1 MWNRIL
7 GKNDSEKNPSK
18 PDGQRRSDTHRSTLR
33 RSDSLKSTTSSRKGT
48 RDEHRDRGFNPVS
61 TSSSSTTRNQH
72 PGAAQASVGT
82 SFDTAPN
89 DPTSDQ
95 YRPPA
100 LFRNASLA
108 NQNPTSTAGG
118 DETPAGLDSNSRL
131 KKGSEESSAMD
142 QQRSRKERRGTRDR
156 DDDRRDKKSG
166 RVSKGAKEPAV
177 IFDNTAYT
185 ERSTSGRATSV
196 SDGRRGT
203 SSFVGNSRP
212 ESMPGQ
218 QSSHVQ
224 DQFPGQFPASSAT
237 PYRPPL
243 AAREGGPGLAA
254 EYYGDAGQSV
264 AEQPGI
270 RTNSPSLIIGA
281 EPHLQPA
288 SAVAAPP
295 PEPSASG
302 GVGAAASFFDG
313 SFNADPEIEDHH
325 RPKPFS
331 TNNVSL
337 IQHTSAAPVV
347 SSYATSSAN
356 MRNQHA
362 SSAPVVPTLG
372 AAAAGAIAGYYSN
385 NHHFQPERPE
395 HTSSTA
401 SGYEQIAGNSSHQ
414 QSVSAQDQNTMYS
427 SSSRPQARPGKQ
439 PSTPSNIPLHIAGAA
454 RSPPSADHHIHHHNH
469 YAHHPNNDHSSSLHN
484 SHGQPRTGG
493 SMAQQHRHRH
503 RGPLSTLVD
512 FFKDPDGVAQFE
524 EYTEF
529 IGVCRH
535 CFAPGS
541 SPRDAPRR
549 HNYRRRR
556 SNERFGSSVRVD
568 KDSRYWSSENES
580 RRQKNKSWLGAG
592 MAGYGLAR
600 MGESLFKPDLDFD
613 DSHIVHSG
621 RVRRSHRRG
630 SSSSS
635 ERRSRTSRGVVHRS
649 SDTLSRRSR
658 SNDRVAN
665 GITSDGKLYRKDS
678 HGRVDTSA
686 VEVDTSRRRSRSRS
700 RDRTRKISEA
710 ALGGA
715 AASTVYASTS
725 HRRGS
730 SPEKMFVRSKHDDG
744 SRSELAS
751 VIRRGDSQ
759 HHDSQRRSRRSP
771 EPSHRRSRRK
781 EKKSRGFFTFSNGSS
796 SSSGSSDVAFGTGHQ
811 RKLAKETKSNKKRK
825 SPREADAALLGLGA
839 AAAALALNQNQ
850 RSRRKSELVAV
861 KASKGKGK
869 SGKNER
875 KGKSSSSSSEEDLWE
890 SASEGERSSADSE
903 LAYGASLHGRSQESL
918 SSDSSGMDKWSWR
931 WGSKK
936 QPKKR
941 TRDQRHSPGFDHSIA
956 PAASPA
962 MDLPRVPMDGNRQD
976 SRMASSSSIP
986 LQHVYPMPTSDPTQ
1000 FDASGHDAEFPS
1012 HQPYVNAR
1020 PHPVPIQHP
1029 QPVAPVSPAVYTTQ
1043 SHYAHSYSAPN
1054 GPTSLPQYPHP
1065 SMVAQESAVPVESR
1079 EQVPGAFPIG
1089 SEYFG
1094 SLMQDSPTEGK
1105 PRQRDSSPVT
1115 RTSEHTSSSSGA
1127 RRRKSLKDDSS
1138 SVRFDLTKE
1147 QEDKDRREERRRRK
1161 EDDKRRERLGRQD
1174 LEDRNPSEQDRATK
1188 RETSSKIRSE
1198 PDTKE
1203 DSATVIKDSWAAP
1216 AAAGVIA
1223 AAIGATVVA
1232 KQRESS
1238 EDERS
1243 GRHDE
1248 ARKRGEE
1255 RDIEVIVKERHAP
1268 TKSTAPEQ
1276 TEGHGHSS
1284 EKKPMSMWQAA
1295 AKIKRTSSHTDYAAY
1310 FTPSELLT
1318 KTGAV
1323 RQIVGAN
1330 ADSEV
1335 TVYQVPNVVT
1345 VEPTEF
1351 RGHSPARAYSFPIK
1365 AEDMEHRK
1373 KPLPW
1378 SVPQLNLVEATPPPS
1393 RSASVAGTR
1402 SPLSPS
1408 PLSKEIPID
1417 IPLEPLESLTDH
1429 DVTFAQPHNVEY
1441 TVIEPKDRSTPS
1453 VDSLVDET
1461 DLPEAVPGISSLRN
1475 RMKRSESP
1483 PRANYGD
1490 DLDFTATVAAG
1501 LQDTGFDSSIVTDD
1515 PSFRRRDS
1523 PPGSEADESAR
1534 SPTVVVTEIKPD
1546 VTAPRSP
1553 PHGFVEEISE
1563 RHMPGSFDDDEEP
1576 VIHSRPQ
1583 LTDGARS
1590 TEEAT
1595 GPADN
1600 VGAQPHVY
1608 SIESVPTEPGAA
1620 SNAAVDPVGNNP
1632 YQDRKVARRESVREE
1647 RTQPSDNAAIQP
1659 HIYTAEP
1666 QSFEPEE
1673 VRDLTMDPSVA
1684 DRQPTSMSV
1693 GSAQDQPLV
1702 EESAYSSPDKVDYP
1716 SDDSGPVTASAPVI
1730 SSSSQSSKSKKK
1742 SKRRS
1747 VGFDDATSIISSP
1760 ATFEDKPKESGT
1772 PEKRRKHGIFGMF
1785 GRSIESIPEPK
1796 GSQETPV
1803 QANLEDFEEPK
1814 KRGKKSKSRKA
1825 AWDEKVEAGAAEPYV
1840 PQEPEAQDDWSN
1852 SKKSKRGKEK
1862 RRSSEQDSGRI
1873 THDLPAQVIAP
1884 AFPRLDPSPSDEML
1898 TNLEDPKADRS
1909 LDSSGPGAGIAE
1921 TLERSQ
1927 SHDDP
1932 AQSFLGERPGK
1943 PPLPDL
1949 PDASE
1954 DPGGQLSLEHFTPSE
1969 GDSPPPESQ
1978 IESPAT
1984 KADKQKWRLSDN
1996 QSSPSPTAV
2005 PLRPLRFGRRPSSPS
2020 LAKSLPS
2027 TPHASAAVDQ
2037 PFTPRRRERPHS
2049 TEFKSNEFRPIWL
2062 LEKHG
2067 SRQEPAPQE
2076 TYPSLPSSH
2085 TTSRASSVHEADD
2098 PFRTEGLGLAM
2109 GEPSVREHHGLAID
2123 TSQGIFD
2130 SDLLDSQQATPTA
2143 ASFHSKLLENNVPAQ
2158 EDVDQHGW
2166 SQADATDGA
2175 AAGDVSTNPIDET
2188 TEERRSLHGLD
2199 DIITQR
2205 RSISSSQYVT
2215 DVTAQTP
2222 TQTGAEAPRLLEE
2235 QNSGDGK
2242 SASNISDA
2250 ALGAF
2255 IGGSAVALSKLTSQQ
2270 HEHPEASSNQ
2280 ADEEETPR
2288 DGEDLLHKPAD
2299 EVPGRPTVEESRL
2312 RQEQD
2317 AQDAVDSWFTPTQ
2330 PKRSQTKKDK
2340 KRMESLERTV
2350 DTTAKVPISVFEE
2363 SPFPAEPAETASVPH
2378 SDASR
2383 RKPSPTAVDPSWQ
2396 TALASR
2402 SDSKGKKKKN
2412 KEKSTDPWEDKSVV
2426 PDEPTAEPLPSI
2438 ESPPE
2443 ETMKTPEFSMADE
2456 VSVQRADAEASQEA
2470 GALPTSSKKNRK
2482 AKKKGRQL
2490 SLTGLTPDDP
2500 EEGSIA
2506 KEEGVNKQLD
2516 ATFEHPDVPTVQPI
2530 ETLPSS
2536 SMEEAVP
2543 YSFPSPKDFKI
2554 PDMHDHPSEKQSD
2567 ALVVSTEVGFGP
2579 SRSMSEDVPYAFPSP
2594 AILTSKAPTDGLLT
2608 RAEPATND
2616 AADDEGPLQDST
2628 HKHAPEENPTQQL
2641 PASAPMAEAV
2651 APHEEPL
2658 PSQESRRAASE
2669 SLLSPEN
2676 VPLPVDE
2683 DFDLAVPPDSP
2694 VILPIDSAQTPETS
2708 LNVLESKPKAPERGI
2723 EIGQDRQP
2731 STMELLSGV
2740 ALPGEPDDSP
2750 TVLTNAISELN
2761 LPEIA
2766 SLDQAAESTRGLPE
2780 EELTKSDEQLRNE
2793 WPMISTKKAKK
2804 GKKERKSELIETKKS
2819 QDDAGLQMPA
2829 AQNALTQESEDLA
2842 SYRDPADNQAVPEK
2856 YGFAPETAELEQ
2868 DRRLVEVSN
2877 FGESAGDTV
2886 TDLVGE
2892 DAEWPTVGKKKKKG
2906 KKNRRV
2912 AFDEARN
2919 IQNEELQ
2926 APSIPEHPT
2935 ATTSTAEEVRSLLHT
2950 PEPERAP
2957 EDAQPTLILQPD
2969 SNDPTE
2975 KNYVVS
2981 TDRSGSMDDQTD
2993 AEKSQTA
3000 LPESVEPL
3008 PSPRL
3013 EPCEAVA
3020 GQQAEAAQRE
3030 SSAEQEIMA
3039 GYPGLASI
3047 ETAAEVQ
3054 GMLAG
3059 QKALGSSLSLVEDT
3073 PTGFAKPVEADD
3085 LTWGPPSEKGKEIK
3099 TAGDVANAVVETL
3112 DSQQP
3117 STSLETTSPMPG
3129 QFPSSEP
3136 AEEFSTK
3143 MSKKD
3148 EKNRREGVS
3157 GAFSDFQEEESK
3169 SISTWPV
3176 EMAIADDAP
3185 SILEKTG
3192 ELPSTEIPMTPDV
3205 AHDEAPLAEPVP
3217 DVPEKVQHG
3226 SDTTFAISP
3235 RPQADVTVQDE
3246 TSDIREMEIAMGA
3259 PSISEKHDELPSI
3272 DLSMSPEP
3280 VSNDGPSVEDDPVHS
3295 WDAAEEKPMSSIQEM
3310 NDVPLDV
3317 EMGVSPKPLEEPV
3330 NRFEED
3336 LVSQSAVPVSRARD
3350 SDYLPSMITKEQ
3362 LDAAETPTRDRETSN
3377 EATIDPVAESANL
3390 AEESVLAPAIEEAST
3405 KSNKRDKKKSKKAK
3419 ALASIHET
3427 PEAPTD
3433 TVAPLDT
3440 DPPRVQATEPAV
3452 AESSAVFEE
3461 PPKSKKDKKKAK
3473 KARASAWEDDA
3484 PEASAEASEA
3494 QRAFTDITIDEPSLP
3509 IVEETPSVTEEPL
3522 ESKKGKKKTK
3532 KSKALSLEEDESTNP
3547 KDESQQPEF
3556 TSIGAKALDG
3566 RSNEVEPLPVD
3577 ESFRAPK
3584 EQSTSKKSKKKGKKA
3599 KFAGW
3604 DDEPV
3609 DDVAVAERTLDGE
3622 EVLGEENVEVPD
3634 YLASSK
3640 KSKKKS
3646 KKSKSVAWDD
3656 EPSVSLSTDETEQ
3669 GQVKDGPQEAEDDPD
3684 VQAPAD
3690 AGTLEGDEF
3699 LAPESKALSCED
3711 EQPTATSQAPDS
3723 FGTTPGLPGQF
3734 IETTEELQV
3743 DIPGTTHEAAPDL
3756 ADEVEL
3762 DVTVEETKRPS
3773 TEPMPYLPLPD
3784 QSETVGEGATIPRE
3798 DVRSEQDSTLATI
3811 SDPYVEPVAVDQQVD
3826 DVSTLQAHQGDA
3838 DASATSAG
3846 DAHKTVE
3853 EVVPCPAEETINDSS
3868 NFQAYPDDTDAK
3880 AASAPSIGDA
3890 HKTAEEV
3897 IPLPAEGTD
3906 ENADAKAASAPSA
3919 GDAHKTAEETTPLLA
3934 EETVEDADAKV
3945 ASAPPV
3951 DAHKAA
3957 EETTPLLAGGT
3968 VEDADAKVASAPPVD
3983 AHKAAEETTPLQAG
3997 GTVEDTSTL
4006 QAHPG
4011 DSDAKAASAPSARD
4025 ARKPVGKD
4033 IPFPARERVEDV
4045 SALQAHAGD
4054 ASMGDAHKP
4063 AEFTPLPAEE
4073 AVENASIPQAHP
4085 SDVGTEI
4092 TSAPSAGDAH
4102 KTEETIPF
4110 PAEEIVEDASTLQC
4124 HHPDDADAD
4133 AKVAPAPM
4141 GDAHKPTEEGIPL
4154 PAEETVDHSSMLSPG
4169 ATNDPSGPDTIRAPA
4184 DDLSHDKNQSA
4195 PSADDALKTA
4205 EEVIPLRSQGMVED
4219 SSVLSLDPL
4228 YGPVVL
4234 DPVPSPA
4241 DAVKPAENQIGSSAG
4256 DALKTAEEV
4265 IPLRSQGMVEESSL
4279 LPSDTSYEPMG
4290 VDTMASLAD
4299 ARAPVE
4305 NQVAPSTDDAHKS
4318 AEEAVPLPSEEMVE
4332 ESSLL
4337 PSDASHKPMGLDAV
4351 ASLADARAPV
4361 ENQVVPSMDDAHKS
4375 AEEAVPLP
4383 NEEPTVNQYP
4393 LPKHIEDD
4401 AVATSSAPTV
4411 ADASKSAEEQI
4422 PLPEVGDVDV
4432 AEDLPTVSK
4441 KEKKKA
4447 KKAKKA
4453 TAWDDEADSTCQA
4466 DAAADDF
4473 AAPAEPDFEREASTR
4488 ALADEPPALAEPALP
4503 ESVETFTSFGKKD
4516 KKKTKKGKKALSQ
4529 EEEEPTEVV
4538 TLPGLEAGPDFA
4550 PKEVDVPASLETA
4563 EAPREFQSISKKDKK
4578 KAKKSKKSLTF
4589 DEEEPSLV
4597 TPPADIEPAMETPVV
4612 AAEGY
4617 VPSPPIE
4624 EMTEPVDEFP
4634 SLSKKDKKKKRKKSL
4649 ALDEEPSENVT
4660 PPEPDL
4666 EGPASDTMAVEN
4678 PATLSEP
4685 LTAEAA
4691 ADTPSASNL
4700 DQQGLKKD
4708 DSLLTFDSALSESI
4722 APVEEARPV
4731 QISEDVVE
4739 ESSLPVDTSTPA
4751 DESASPGKQEKNAL
4765 AFDDEPS
4772 ETTAPAEFEP
4782 ANELIDP
4789 AVEVS
4794 SWPTEG
4800 DVGEVNDSLLLS
4812 KKEKK
4817 KAREAREAKS
4827 FVDDKSYG
4835 TILPMG
4841 LQPITEVAD
4850 EGAREADALVEP
4862 SPSFDECP
4870 SESGKEKAMSK
4881 QDKESLAF
4889 DEEPL
4894 ESAKAAA
4901 PNPAF
4906 EALGS
4911 AERSMLPA
4919 EPGTAENEEFFLMS
4933 KKDRKKAKK
4942 GKKALTFDDDEPSG
4956 TTTPATPNP
4965 EAHIVGLPEAPP
4977 LPAASATPVEEFPSV
4992 SKKGKKKGKK
5002 AKKAVG
5008 WEDEDPEPV
5017 PQVQSAEALDDQ
5029 LQAQNQVIP
5038 IVREL
5043 EHAEDVDPSA
5053 PQDILSDLAT
5063 RTEPVEKGFAGL
5075 EAVPEAEP
5083 AAPASGKKG
5092 KKDKKNARKAQAVD
5106 WDDEVAAEPTM
5117 VSAAV
5122 DPISGTQSKDGEDM
5136 EPAEETIDDA
5146 TKGVSRQADV
5156 RTLINETPAPP
5167 TVSELELAPRHE
5179 RPAAVASP
5187 AEHIQSTIPPTT
5199 DASHDGSQPFQ
5210 APATPPESDLQPQA
5224 DVDVSLPPQ
5233 EPSAPSID
5241 VIEDRQDQEEQAT
5254 SSAQEAPISR
5264 GEEDSF
5270 ITTKKSKKGKR
5281 AKKQPIIWED
5291 DTATPPVPVQEASSS
5306 REGIDAPAPAPSR
5319 PEMAAWPTEVRLNQV
5334 GAITGVQEQL
5344 GGFGDAYAVRDEP
5357 PEPPPVAD
5365 GRDDYFGS
5373 IPGYDMVHPPQTY
5386 EYEARSG
5393 KEVSPAPELPSE
5405 GIAPEREKSPNLG
5418 DASATVTTVEPDSA
5432 KEEVNQREF
5441 TNEPSRSRDVN
5452 AEPTA
5457 ELDALASKKKDKKSK
5472 RKQKKQVVDDVM
5484 WEFPSMAPPLPPV
5497 AAAPG
5502 QEQVPPAQDAAGG
5515 DPVREEE
5522 LHGRPREAPTVE
5534 PQSFVEPETI
5544 TEGDVSRDA
5553 GSAEHEEVKV
5563 TAESQATTTEDRAV
5577 VPEESHVEGTVE
5589 DEWNAVPKK
5598 GEKGTMSRENK
5609 EAELGDFL
5617 PQPTQDREEID
5628 APIPLDNMPSGGKD
5642 AGLNTSRDDLGTAEH
5657 HLSKDE
5663 TSATPLAS
5671 AGEAM
5676 ATAAAVGAGLV
5687 AAEQLG
5693 RKEAK
5698 KGKKSKKDRQA
5709 SSTWAEADKEST
5721 PMADVPAGANIQER
5735 RATPEGRRSSPIQA
5749 WHQYISPGQSPKRSE
5764 LYDVEDDRPRSA
5776 GSARRKRSYE
5786 KERSGMPTPER
5797 RSPVAAWHEYNTPGQ
5812 SPQQS
5817 GISEYGT
5824 QQATARGDG
5833 ASSKQFNRD
5842 SAVHVMDSPIVPDRS
5857 PVRRAMRDSG
5867 YPDTEASPIV
5877 GVGDGY
5883 QEAVGAASGE
5893 DHSYEKAD
5901 LPGNTIPSST
5911 SLEDPRDP
5919 SPVSSTSKERSSL
5932 LFHSSP
5938 STREEHVQQQQQQ
5951 RERVSGHDEAS
5962 GVSRQDGRKQA
5973 PPPMDTPSEDYS
5985 ATVKAR
5991 AESLAALSGLSG
6003 AGQDAARPSLFGG
6016 PVGISSDGETA
6027 LDAKRQRLKTINEYN
6042 PEESPVHNR
6051 NRELSDVGAPDHGV
6065 KTARRSGT
6073 PQAISQRRAGS
6084 PSLEQGKGMFSMDD
6098 PISHLSWSAGDGE
6111 KQHGDMERSQSRGTE
6126 QRSNMS
6132 SLVSSLPKQREY
6144 ERRSL
6149 SGASNHSVESI
6160 NAIIRTPP
6168 DQMRSA
6174 SGMSNRSSGTPPL
6187 RRSDRSV
6194 SGDLRGATNNAKKNR
6209 KVDAKE
6215 GAKRSKAEAEIIT
6228 PEPLHDPNT
6237 QRRTSRVRD
6246 MANVFEGYGDFR
6258 ASPVSPSRPPSMRRR
6273 QSMQV
6278 MELESK
6284 LDQLVQENRSLQD
6297 ARQRAEQGLE
6307 EAAHDRGQ
6315 EMESYRDA
6323 IETRNAW
6330 IQEKDTEIV
6339 DLKNTLESLQ
6349 SQVQH
6354 LTDVNQGLHAA
6365 SRELDDHQERY
6376 GQLEEE
6382 HADTYQQWQQSTREL
6397 ESLKDQ
6403 HAQLS
6408 AGMENI
6414 VRHEV
6419 SIAVEGKTAELHR
6432 LQSELDTAQAQ
6443 IRTLQAQILAAKNNP
6458 STDDIIPDRD
6468 EDYFDAQCQ
6477 SLCTAVQQWVLRFSK
6492 FSDHRA
6498 CYLSSELRDE
6508 KMVDRIDNA
6517 MLDGSDPD
6525 TYLGDR
6531 VRRRDVFASVFMTM
6545 AWEYIFTRYLFGADR
6560 EQRQKLKSLEKQ
6572 LADSR
6577 STPMAAVHRWRAT
6590 TLALLSRRDAFVRQ
6604 RAQDTEAV
6612 MHTVYD
6618 TLAAILPPPA
6628 HLVAQ
6633 IQQSLRKVLD
6643 KAVDLAVEMRTQ
6655 RAEYVMLPPLQPEY
6669 DTHGDLARLVY
6680 FNAALM
6686 HERGGGGGGGGA
6698 ESNEELERR
6707 RAVVRMVLFPLVVK
6721 KGDDGG
6727 GGEEIVVCP
6736 AQVLVAREEKEGEGK
6751 GKGKSVRVVSAQ
6763 ASDVNMG
6770 NMF

>member
-7 GKNDSEKNPSK
+7 GKNDSEKSPSK

-48 RDEHRDRGFNPVS
+48 RDDPRDRGFNPVS
-61 TSSSSTTRNQH
+61 TSYSSTTRNQH
-72 PGAAQASVGT
+72 PGTAQASVGT
-82 SFDTAPN
+82 SFDAALN

-108 NQNPTSTAGG
+108 NQKPTSTAGG
-118 DETPAGLDSNSRL
+118 DEPPAGLDSNNRS

-142 QQRSRKERRGTRDR
+142 RKRSRKERRGTRDR

-166 RVSKGAKEPAV
+166 RDSKGGKEPAV
-177 IFDNTAYT
+177 SIDDTAYT

-196 SDGRRGT
+196 SDGRHGT
-203 SSFVGNSRP
+203 SSFVSNSRP
-212 ESMPGQ
+212 ESLPGQ

-224 DQFPGQFPASSAT
+224 DQFPGQFSASSAT

-270 RTNSPSLIIGA
+270 RPNSPSLIIGA

-313 SFNADPEIEDHH
+313 SFNAGSDIEDHH
-325 RPKPFS
+325 GPNPFS
-331 TNNVSL
+331 RNEVSL
-337 IQHTSAAPVV
+337 IQHTSAAPAV

-356 MRNQHA
+356 MTNQHS

-401 SGYEQIAGNSSHQ
+401 SGYGQIAGNSSHQ
-414 QSVSAQDQNTMYS
+414 QSVSARDQNTIYS
-427 SSSRPQARPGKQ
+427 SSSRPQAQ
-439 PSTPSNIPLHIAGAA
+439 PDRILLPITMFITIIIMRIIRTTITVLHYTTRMANVALELLWPSSIAIA
-454 RSPPSADHHIHHHNH
+454 
-469 YAHHPNNDHSSSLHN
+469 
-484 SHGQPRTGG
+484 T
-493 SMAQQHRHRH
+493 
-503 RGPLSTLVD
+503 T
-512 FFKDPDGVAQFE
+512 DPDGVAQFE

-556 SNERFGSSVRVD
+556 SSERFGSSVRVD
-568 KDSRYWSSENES
+568 KDSRYWSSENEG

-592 MAGYGLAR
+592 MAGYGLAK
-600 MGESLFKPDLDFD
+600 MGESLFKPDLDSD
-613 DSHIVHSG
+613 DSHSVHSG

-658 SNDRVAN
+658 SNDQVAN
-665 GITSDGKLYRKDS
+665 GVTSDGKLYRKDS
-678 HGRVDTSA
+678 HGRVHTSA
-686 VEVDTSRRRSRSRS
+686 VEVDMSRRRSRSRS
-700 RDRTRKISEA
+700 RDQTRKISEA

-715 AASTVYASTS
+715 AASALYASTP

-730 SPEKMFVRSKHDDG
+730 SPEKIFVRSKHDDG
-744 SRSELAS
+744 SRSELGS
-751 VIRRGDSQ
+751 VARRGDSQ

-771 EPSHRRSRRK
+771 EPPHRKSRRK
-781 EKKSRGFFTFSNGSS
+781 EKTSRGFFTFSNGSS
-796 SSSGSSDVAFGTGHQ
+796 SSSGSSDVALGTSHQ

-825 SPREADAALLGLGA
+825 SSREADAALLGLGA

-850 RSRRKSELVAV
+850 RSRRKGELVAV
-861 KASKGKGK
+861 KASKRKGK

-875 KGKSSSSSSEEDLWE
+875 KGKSSPPSSEEDLWE

-918 SSDSSGMDKWSWR
+918 SSDSAGMDKWSWR

-936 QPKKR
+936 QAKKR
-941 TRDQRHSPGFDHSIA
+941 TRDQRHSPGFDHSIP
-956 PAASPA
+956 PAAALA
-962 MDLPRVPMDGNRQD
+962 MDVPQDGNRQD
-976 SRMASSSSIP
+976 SRTASSSRIP

-1000 FDASGHDAEFPS
+1000 FDASGYDAEFPP

-1020 PHPVPIQHP
+1020 PHPVPMQHP

-1054 GPTSLPQYPHP
+1054 GPISLPQYPHP
-1065 SMVAQESAVPVESR
+1065 SMVAQESAVPVDSR
-1079 EQVPGAFPIG
+1079 EQVPGAFPTG
-1089 SEYFG
+1089 SEYFA

-1105 PRQRDSSPVT
+1105 PRQRDSSPVM
-1115 RTSEHTSSSSGA
+1115 RTSEHTSSSSGP

-1161 EDDKRRERLGRQD
+1161 EDDKRRERLERQD
-1174 LEDRNPSEQDRATK
+1174 LEDRRLSEQDRATK

-1198 PDTKE
+1198 RDTKE

-1248 ARKRGEE
+1248 ARKHGEE

-1268 TKSTAPEQ
+1268 TESTDPEE
-1276 TEGHGHSS
+1276 TEGHGRSS
-1284 EKKPMSMWQAA
+1284 EKKPMSVWQAA

-1318 KTGAV
+1318 KTGDV

-1330 ADSEV
+1330 ADNEV
-1335 TVYQVPNVVT
+1335 TVYQVPDVVT
-1345 VEPTEF
+1345 VEPLEF
-1351 RGHSPARAYSFPIK
+1351 RGYSPARAYSFPIK
-1365 AEDMEHRK
+1365 AEDMEPRK
-1373 KPLPW
+1373 KALPW

-1393 RSASVAGTR
+1393 RSASVSGSR

-1417 IPLEPLESLTDH
+1417 IPLEPLESLTDN
-1429 DVTFAQPHNVEY
+1429 DVTFAHPHNVEY

-1453 VDSLVDET
+1453 VDSPVDET
-1461 DLPEAVPGISSLRN
+1461 ELPEAVPGISSLRN
-1475 RMKRSESP
+1475 RMKPRESP
-1483 PRANYGD
+1483 PRADYGD

-1501 LQDTGFDSSIVTDD
+1501 LQDTGFDPSIVTDD

-1523 PPGSEADESAR
+1523 PPGSEGDEPAR
-1534 SPTVVVTEIKPD
+1534 SPTVVVTEIKSD
-1546 VTAPRSP
+1546 VLAPRSP

-1576 VIHSRPQ
+1576 VFHSRPK

-1608 SIESVPTEPGAA
+1608 SIEPVPTETGAA
-1620 SNAAVDPVGNNP
+1620 TNAAIDPVGIDP
-1632 YQDRKVARRESVREE
+1632 YKDRKVARRENVREE
-1647 RTQPSDNAAIQP
+1647 PTQPSDNAAIEP
-1659 HIYTAEP
+1659 HQYTAEP
-1666 QSFEPEE
+1666 QSFEPEK
-1673 VRDLTMDPSVA
+1673 VRDLTMDPAVA
-1684 DRQPTSMSV
+1684 DRQPTSMSG
-1693 GSAQDQPLV
+1693 GSAQGQPLV
-1702 EESAYSSPDKVDYP
+1702 EESAYSSPDKLDYP

-1730 SSSSQSSKSKKK
+1730 SSSSQSSKSKKI

-1747 VGFDDATSIISSP
+1747 VGFDDATSIVSPP

-1772 PEKRRKHGIFGMF
+1772 PEKRRKNGIFGMF
-1785 GRSIESIPEPK
+1785 SRSIESLPESK
-1796 GSQETPV
+1796 GSRGTPV

-1825 AWDEKVEAGAAEPYV
+1825 TWDEKVEAGAAEPYV
-1840 PQEPEAQDDWSN
+1840 PQEPEAQDDWST

-1873 THDLPAQVIAP
+1873 THDLPAQVITP
-1884 AFPRLDPSPSDEML
+1884 ALPRLDPSPSDEML

-1909 LDSSGPGAGIAE
+1909 HDSSGPGAGIAE
-1921 TLERSQ
+1921 TLERFPTN
-1927 SHDDP
+1927 DDP
-1932 AQSFLGERPGK
+1932 EQSFLGERPEK

-1954 DPGGQLSLEHFTPSE
+1954 DPGGQLSLDHFTPAE
-1969 GDSPPPESQ
+1969 GDSPSPESQ

-1984 KADKQKWRLSDN
+1984 KADKQKWRLSDI

-2027 TPHASAAVDQ
+2027 TPHASATVDQ

-2085 TTSRASSVHEADD
+2085 TTSRASSVHESDD
-2098 PFRTEGLGLAM
+2098 PFQTEALGLAM

-2123 TSQGIFD
+2123 TSRGMFD
-2130 SDLLDSQQATPTA
+2130 SDFLDSQQATPTA
-2143 ASFHSKLLENNVPAQ
+2143 ASFHSRLQENNAPAQ
-2158 EDVDQHGW
+2158 EDVDKHGW
-2166 SQADATDGA
+2166 SQSDATDGA
-2175 AAGDVSTNPIDET
+2175 AVVDVSADPVDET
-2188 TEERRSLHGLD
+2188 TEETRSLHGLD
-2199 DIITQR
+2199 DTIMQR

-2235 QNSGDGK
+2235 KNSGDDE
-2242 SASNISDA
+2242 SASSITDA

-2255 IGGSAVALSKLTSQQ
+2255 IGGSAVALSKSTGQQ
-2270 HEHPEASSNQ
+2270 DGHPEASRNQ
-2280 ADEEETPR
+2280 ADKEETPK
-2288 DGEDLLHKPAD
+2288 DGEDLVQKPAD
-2299 EVPGRPTVEESRL
+2299 EVPGRSTVEESRL

-2330 PKRSQTKKDK
+2330 PKRSQTRKGK
-2340 KRMESLERTV
+2340 KRRQSLEAVGPTRTV
-2350 DTTAKVPISVFEE
+2350 DTTAKVPSSVFEE
-2363 SPFPAEPAETASVPH
+2363 AHFTAEPAETASVPH
-2378 SDASR
+2378 TDASR
-2383 RKPSPTAVDPSWQ
+2383 REPSPTAVNPSWQ
-2396 TALASR
+2396 TALTTR
-2402 SDSKGKKKKN
+2402 KDLKGKKKKN
-2412 KEKSTDPWEDKSVV
+2412 KKSTDPWEDKSVV
-2426 PDEPTAEPLPSI
+2426 QDEPTAEPFPSI
-2438 ESPPE
+2438 ESPSE
-2443 ETMKTPEFSMADE
+2443 EIVKPPGISMADE

-2470 GALPTSSKKNRK
+2470 AAVPTSSKKNRK

-2490 SLTGLTPDDP
+2490 LLTGLTPDDP
-2500 EEGSIA
+2500 EEGPVA
-2506 KEEGVNKQLD
+2506 NEEGVNKQFNV
-2516 ATFEHPDVPTVQPI
+2516 TFEHPDVPTVQPT

-2536 SMEEAVP
+2536 SIEEAVP
-2543 YSFPSPKDFKI
+2543 YNFSSPKEVKT
-2554 PDMHDHPSEKQSD
+2554 PGVHDLPSVKQSD
-2567 ALVVSTEVGFGP
+2567 VPVVSTEVGFGP
-2579 SRSMSEDVPYAFPSP
+2579 SRSMSEDVPYESPSP
-2594 AILTSKAPTDGLLT
+2594 ATLASKAPTEGFLS
-2608 RAEPATND
+2608 RVEPATND
-2616 AADDEGPLQDST
+2616 AAYDEGPLQDSS
-2628 HKHAPEENPTQQL
+2628 HKDAPEENPTQQL
-2641 PASAPMAEAV
+2641 PASAP
-2651 APHEEPL
+2651 HEDIGREPL
-2658 PSQESRRAASE
+2658 PGQKSERAASE
-2669 SLLSPEN
+2669 SILSPEN

-2694 VILPIDSAQTPETS
+2694 VILPVDSAQTPETS
-2708 LNVLESKPKAPERGI
+2708 LNVLESQPKAPGRRI
-2723 EIGQDRQP
+2723 ELEQDRRP
-2731 STMELLSGV
+2731 SSLELLSGV

-2766 SLDQAAESTRGLPE
+2766 SLDQPAESTRGLPE
-2780 EELTKSDEQLRNE
+2780 EESTKSDEQFRDE
-2793 WPMISTKKAKK
+2793 WPTFSTKKAKK
-2804 GKKERKSELIETKKS
+2804 GKKERKSELIETEKA
-2819 QDDAGLQMPA
+2819 QDNAGRQTPA

-2842 SYRDPADNQAVPEK
+2842 SNRDPADNQAMPEK
-2856 YGFAPETAELEQ
+2856 DSFGLKTAELEQ
-2868 DRRLVEVSN
+2868 DRRLVEASK

-2886 TDLVGE
+2886 TELVGE
-2892 DAEWPTVGKKKKKG
+2892 DAEWPTVANKKKKG

-2912 AFDEARN
+2912 AFDEAQD

-2926 APSIPEHPT
+2926 APSVPEHPT

-2950 PEPERAP
+2950 PEPERGP
-2957 EDAQPTLILQPD
+2957 EDAQPTWILQPD
-2969 SNDPTE
+2969 SNDPIEE
-2975 KNYVVS
+2975 KFVAS
-2981 TDRSGSMDDQTD
+2981 SDRSGTMDGQMD
-2993 AEKSQTA
+2993 AEKGQTP
-3000 LPESVEPL
+3000 LPESLESL
-3008 PSPRL
+3008 PTPRL
-3013 EPCEAVA
+3013 EQSEAVA
-3020 GQQAEAAQRE
+3020 GQRIGAAQQE
-3030 SSAEQEIMA
+3030 STAAQEPMA

-3059 QKALGSSLSLVEDT
+3059 QKALDSSLSLVEDT
-3073 PTGFAKPVEADD
+3073 PPDFVKPAEADD
-3085 LTWGPPSEKGKEIK
+3085 FAWGFPNEKGKEIK
-3099 TAGDVANAVVETL
+3099 TAGDVADAVVETL
-3112 DSQQP
+3112 ENQQP
-3117 STSLETTSPMPG
+3117 STSWETTSPTPE
-3129 QFPSSEP
+3129 QFLSSEP

-3148 EKNRREGVS
+3148 EKNSRKGVS
-3157 GAFSDFQEEESK
+3157 RTFSEVQEEESR
-3169 SISTWPV
+3169 SISTRSH
-3176 EMAIADDAP
+3176 EMAIAADAP
-3185 SILEKTG
+3185 SISEKTDK
-3192 ELPSTEIPMTPDV
+3192 LPSTEMPMTPDV
-3205 AHDEAPLAEPVP
+3205 AHDEAPLSPLAEPVP
-3217 DVPEKVQHG
+3217 DVAEKVQQG

-3246 TSDIREMEIAMGA
+3246 TSGIPEMEIAMGA
-3259 PSISEKHDELPSI
+3259 PSISEKHDDLPSMELP
-3272 DLSMSPEP
+3272 MSPEA
-3280 VSNDGPSVEDDPVHS
+3280 VSNDGPSLEVDPVHS
-3295 WDAAEEKPMSSIQEM
+3295 GIAAEEKPMSSIQEM

-3317 EMGVSPKPLEEPV
+3317 ELPPSPKPVEEPLSW
-3330 NRFEED
+3330 FEED
-3336 LVSQSAVPVSRARD
+3336 FSSQSAVPVSRAKD
-3350 SDYLPSMITKEQ
+3350 SDYLPSMSTKEQ
-3362 LDAAETPTRDRETSN
+3362 LDAAETPTRDQETSN

-3390 AEESVLAPAIEEAST
+3390 AEESVLAPVIEEAST
-3405 KSNKRDKKKSKKAK
+3405 KSKRDKKKSKKAK
-3419 ALASIHET
+3419 ALAWVDET
-3427 PEAPTD
+3427 PEAPTE

-3440 DPPRVQATEPAV
+3440 DPPSVQATEPAV

-3461 PPKSKKDKKKAK
+3461 PPKSKKDKKIAK
-3473 KARASAWEDDA
+3473 KARASAWEDDV

-3494 QRAFTDITIDEPSLP
+3494 QRDVTDITIDEPSLP
-3509 IVEETPSVTEEPL
+3509 VVEESPLIMEEPL

-3547 KDESQQPEF
+3547 PRDELQQQEF
-3556 TSIGAKALDG
+3556 TSIGAEALDG

-3577 ESFRAPK
+3577 ESFRAPE
-3584 EQSTSKKSKKKGKKA
+3584 EQSKSKKSKKKGKKA
-3599 KFAGW
+3599 KFVGW
-3604 DDEPV
+3604 DDEPSGPSAPADDDEPV
-3609 DDVAVAERTLDGE
+3609 EDVAVAERTLVGE

-3634 YLASSK
+3634 NLASSK
-3640 KSKKKS
+3640 KSKKKG

-3656 EPSVSLSTDETEQ
+3656 KPLVLLSTDEIEQ
-3669 GQVKDGPQEAEDDPD
+3669 GQVTDGPQEAEDNPD

-3690 AGTLEGDEF
+3690 AGALEGDEF
-3699 LAPESKALSCED
+3699 LAPQSKALPCED
-3711 EQPTATSQAPDS
+3711 EQPTSTSQAPDS

-3734 IETTEELQV
+3734 IETIEEPQV
-3743 DIPGTTHEAAPDL
+3743 DIPKTTDEAAPDL
-3756 ADEVEL
+3756 AVEVGL
-3762 DVTVEETKRPS
+3762 DLTVVETERSS
-3773 TEPMPYLPLPD
+3773 TEPMPYFPLSD
-3784 QSETVGEGATIPRE
+3784 QSETVREDAKIPRE
-3798 DVRSEQDSTLATI
+3798 DVQSEKDNTLATI
-3811 SDPYVEPVAVDQQVD
+3811 SDPFIEPVAVDQQVED
-3826 DVSTLQAHQGDA
+3826 ASTLQAHPGDA
-3838 DASATSAG
+3838 DASAPFTG

-3853 EVVPCPAEETINDSS
+3853 EVVPFPAEETINYSS
-3868 NFQAYPDDTDAK
+3868 TFQAYPGDTDAK

-3890 HKTAEEV
+3890 HTTAEEV
-3897 IPLPAEGTD
+3897 IPLPAEETA
-3906 ENADAKAASAPSA
+3906 ENADAKAASAPSTGDAHKTAEEMIPLPVGETVEDADAKFAFAPSA
-3919 GDAHKTAEETTPLLA
+3919 GDAHKTAEEMILLPVG
-3934 EETVEDADAKV
+3934 ETVEDADAKV
-3945 ASAPPV
+3945 ASAP
-3951 DAHKAA
+3951 
-3957 EETTPLLAGGT
+3957 
-3968 VEDADAKVASAPPVD
+3968 
-3983 AHKAAEETTPLQAG
+3983 
-3997 GTVEDTSTL
+3997 
-4006 QAHPG
+4006 
-4011 DSDAKAASAPSARD
+4011 
-4025 ARKPVGKD
+4025 
-4033 IPFPARERVEDV
+4033 
-4045 SALQAHAGD
+4045 
-4054 ASMGDAHKP
+4054 
-4063 AEFTPLPAEE
+4063 
-4073 AVENASIPQAHP
+4073 
-4085 SDVGTEI
+4085 
-4092 TSAPSAGDAH
+4092 SAGDVH
-4102 KTEETIPF
+4102 KTEEIIPL
-4110 PAEEIVEDASTLQC
+4110 PAEEIVEDASTLQS
-4124 HHPDDADAD
+4124 HPGDADAD
-4133 AKVAPAPM
+4133 AKVSPAPT
-4141 GDAHKPTEEGIPL
+4141 GGVHKSAEERIPL
-4154 PAEETVDHSSMLSPG
+4154 SAEETVDDSSMLFPG
-4169 ATNDPSGPDTIRAPA
+4169 ATHDPSEHDAIRAPA
-4184 DDLSHDKNQSA
+4184 DDLTPAKSQSA
-4195 PSADDALKTA
+4195 PCADDTVTTA
-4205 EEVIPLRSQGMVED
+4205 EEVIPLRSQGMVE
-4219 SSVLSLDPL
+4219 
-4228 YGPVVL
+4228 
-4234 DPVPSPA
+4234 A
-4241 DAVKPAENQIGSSAG
+4241 
-4256 DALKTAEEV
+4256 
-4265 IPLRSQGMVEESSL
+4265 SSL
-4279 LPSDTSYEPMG
+4279 LPSDASYEPMG
-4290 VDTMASLAD
+4290 IDTMPTLAD
-4299 ARAPVE
+4299 ASAPVE
-4305 NQVAPSTDDAHKS
+4305 NQVAPSTDDANKS
-4318 AEEAVPLPSEEMVE
+4318 AE
-4332 ESSLL
+4332 
-4337 PSDASHKPMGLDAV
+4337 G
-4351 ASLADARAPV
+4351 
-4361 ENQVVPSMDDAHKS
+4361 
-4375 AEEAVPLP
+4375 AVPLP
-4383 NEEPTVNQYP
+4383 NEEPTVDQYP
-4393 LPKHIEDD
+4393 LSKHIEDD
-4401 AVATSSAPTV
+4401 AVATISAPTV
-4411 ADASKSAEEQI
+4411 ADASKSAKEQLPSPLEEMTNSWPDAARDVPREVADLA
-4422 PLPEVGDVDV
+4422 PLPGIGDVDV

-4447 KKAKKA
+4447 KKARKA
-4453 TAWDDEADSTCQA
+4453 MAWDDEAGSTRQA
-4466 DAAADDF
+4466 DPAADDF
-4473 AAPAEPDFEREASTR
+4473 AAPAEPELESEASTR
-4488 ALADEPPALAEPALP
+4488 ALAEEPPALAEPGLP
-4503 ESVETFTSFGKKD
+4503 ESVETFPSFSKKD
-4516 KKKTKKGKKALSQ
+4516 KKKTKEGKKALSW

-4538 TLPGLEAGPDFA
+4538 TLPGPEAGPEVA
-4550 PKEVDVPASLETA
+4550 PVKVDAPASLETA
-4563 EAPREFQSISKKDKK
+4563 EAPREFPSISKKEKK
-4578 KAKKSKKSLTF
+4578 KAKKSKKSLAF
-4589 DEEEPSLV
+4589 DEDEPSLA
-4597 TPPADIEPAMETPVV
+4597 TPPAMEAPVV
-4612 AAEGY
+4612 AAQGGH

-4624 EMTEPVDEFP
+4624 EMAEPVEEFP
-4634 SLSKKDKKKKRKKSL
+4634 SLSKKVKKKKKKSP

-4666 EGPASDTMAVEN
+4666 EGPTSDTMAVEN
-4678 PATLSEP
+4678 PATFSEP

-4731 QISEDVVE
+4731 QMSEDVVE
-4739 ESSLPVDTSTPA
+4739 ETFLPVDTSTPA

-4765 AFDDEPS
+4765 AFDDELS

-4782 ANELIDP
+4782 ANELVDP
-4789 AVEVS
+4789 AVEAS
-4794 SWPTEG
+4794 SLPTEG
-4800 DVGEVNDSLLLS
+4800 DIGEDNDSLLLS

-4817 KAREAREAKS
+4817 KPMKAREAKS
-4827 FVDDKSYG
+4827 FVDDESYG
-4835 TILPMG
+4835 TILPTA
-4841 LQPITEVAD
+4841 LQPIMEVAD
-4850 EGAREADALVEP
+4850 EGAREADALAEP
-4862 SPSFDECP
+4862 SPSFDEFP
-4870 SESGKEKAMSK
+4870 SEGRKEKAMSK
-4881 QDKESLAF
+4881 QDEKSLAF

-4894 ESAKAAA
+4894 EDAKRAA
-4901 PNPAF
+4901 PVLAVEP
-4906 EALGS
+4906 LGS
-4911 AERSMLPA
+4911 AKRSMLPA
-4919 EPGTAENEEFFLMS
+4919 EPGTAENEEFFSMS

-4942 GKKALTFDDDEPSG
+4942 GKKALAFDDDEPSG
-4956 TTTPATPNP
+4956 TTTPTIPNP
-4965 EAHIVGLPEAPP
+4965 EADIVGLPEAPP
-4977 LPAASATPVEEFPSV
+4977 LPAASATPEEEFLSV
-4992 SKKGKKKGKK
+4992 SKKGKRKGKK

-5008 WEDEDPEPV
+5008 WEDEVPGTV
-5017 PQVQSAEALDDQ
+5017 PQVQSAEAFDQ
-5029 LQAQNQVIP
+5029 LQAQNQVLP
-5038 IVREL
+5038 AAREL
-5043 EHAEDVDPSA
+5043 EHAEDVNASA

-5063 RTEPVEKGFAGL
+5063 RTGPVKTGFAGL
-5075 EAVPEAEP
+5075 EAVLEAEP

-5092 KKDKKNARKAQAVD
+5092 KKDKKKAKKAQALD
-5106 WDDEVAAEPTM
+5106 WDDEVAAEPTL
-5117 VSAAV
+5117 VPAAV
-5122 DPISGTQSKDGEDM
+5122 DPISGTQSNGLEDL
-5136 EPAEETIDDA
+5136 EPAEEMIDDA
-5146 TKGVSRQADV
+5146 TKQADV
-5156 RTLINETPAPP
+5156 RTPIDETPAPP

-5179 RPAAVASP
+5179 RPAAVGSP
-5187 AEHIQSTIPPTT
+5187 AEYIQSTVPPTT
-5199 DASHDGSQPFQ
+5199 DASHDGSQLFQ
-5210 APATPPESDLQPQA
+5210 APATLPGSNLQPQA
-5224 DVDVSLPPQ
+5224 DVHVSLPAQ
-5233 EPSAPSID
+5233 EPPAPSID
-5241 VIEDRQDQEEQAT
+5241 PTEDRQNQEEQAT
-5254 SSAQEAPISR
+5254 SGVQEAPMSR
-5264 GEEDSF
+5264 GEEDFTSF
-5270 ITTKKSKKGKR
+5270 ITTKKFKKGKK
-5281 AKKQPIIWED
+5281 AKKEPIIWED
-5291 DTATPPVPVQEASSS
+5291 DTATPPAPVQEASSS
-5306 REGIDAPAPAPSR
+5306 REGIHAPAPAPSR
-5319 PEMAAWPTEVRLNQV
+5319 PEMAAWPTEVRLNQA
-5334 GAITGVQEQL
+5334 GGITGVQEQL
-5344 GGFGDAYAVRDEP
+5344 GGFADAYALRDQP
-5357 PEPPPVAD
+5357 PEPPAVAD

-5373 IPGYDMVHPPQTY
+5373 TPGYDMVHPPQPY

-5393 KEVSPAPELPSE
+5393 RQVSPAPEFPLE
-5405 GIAPEREKSPNLG
+5405 GIAPEREESPNLG
-5418 DASATVTTVEPDSA
+5418 DASATVTTAEPDSA
-5432 KEEVNQREF
+5432 KEEVDQRESA
-5441 TNEPSRSRDVN
+5441 NEPSRSRHVTT
-5452 AEPTA
+5452 EPTN
-5457 ELDALASKKKDKKSK
+5457 ELDTFASKKKDKKSK

-5502 QEQVPPAQDAAGG
+5502 QEQVPPAQDLAGS

-5522 LHGRPREAPTVE
+5522 LHGRTREAPTVE
-5534 PQSFVEPETI
+5534 PQSLVEPETI
-5544 TEGDVSRDA
+5544 TEGDISRDA
-5553 GSAEHEEVKV
+5553 GSTEHEDVKV
-5563 TAESQATTTEDRAV
+5563 PAESQATTTEDQAD

-5589 DEWNAVPKK
+5589 DDWNAVPKK
-5598 GEKGTMSRENK
+5598 GKKATMSRENK
-5609 EAELGDFL
+5609 EVELGDFL
-5617 PQPTQDREEID
+5617 PQPTQDPTEID
-5628 APIPLDNMPSGGKD
+5628 APIPRDNMASGSKD

-5698 KGKKSKKDRQA
+5698 KGKKSEKDRQA
-5709 SSTWAEADKEST
+5709 SSTWAEADEEST
-5721 PMADVPAGANIQER
+5721 PMADVPAGANRPER
-5735 RATPEGRRSSPIQA
+5735 GATPEGRRSSPIQA
-5749 WHQYISPGQSPKRSE
+5749 WHQYISPGQSPTRSE
-5764 LYDVEDDRPRSA
+5764 LYDIEDDRPRSA
-5776 GSARRKRSYE
+5776 GSARRKRSYDQ
-5786 KERSGMPTPER
+5786 ERSGIPTPER
-5797 RSPVAAWHEYNTPGQ
+5797 RSPVAAWHVYNTPGY
-5812 SPQQS
+5812 SPQQHE
-5817 GISEYGT
+5817 ISEHAA
-5824 QQATARGDG
+5824 QQATAGGDG

-5883 QEAVGAASGE
+5883 QEAVDAASGE

-5901 LPGNTIPSST
+5901 LPGNTIRSSR

-5919 SPVSSTSKERSSL
+5919 SPVRSTTKERSSL

-5938 STREEHVQQQQQQ
+5938 STREEHEQQQQ
-5951 RERVSGHDEAS
+5951 RERVSGYDEAS
-5962 GVSRQDGRKQA
+5962 GISRQDGRKQA
-5973 PPPMDTPSEDYS
+5973 PPPMGTPSEDDS

-6003 AGQDAARPSLFGG
+6003 ARQDAARPSLFGG

-6027 LDAKRQRLKTINEYN
+6027 LDAKRRRLNTISEYN

-6051 NRELSDVGAPDHGV
+6051 NREVSDVGAPDHGV

-6084 PSLEQGKGMFSMDD
+6084 PSPEQGKGTFATDD
-6098 PISHLSWSAGDGE
+6098 SISHLSWPAGDEE
-6111 KQHGDMERSQSRGTE
+6111 KQREDMERSRSRGTE

-6168 DQMRSA
+6168 DPMRSA

-6194 SGDLRGATNNAKKNR
+6194 SGDLRGATNKNHTKKNR
-6209 KVDAKE
+6209 KGDAKE
-6215 GAKRSKAEAEIIT
+6215 GARQSKAEAAEIIT
-6228 PEPLHDPNT
+6228 PEPHRDPNT
-6237 QRRTSRVRD
+6237 ERRTGRVRD
-6246 MANVFEGYGDFR
+6246 MANVLEGYGDFR
-6258 ASPVSPSRPPSMRRR
+6258 ASPVSPTRPSSMRRR

-6284 LDQLVQENRSLQD
+6284 LDQLVHENRTLQD
-6297 ARQRAEQGLE
+6297 ARQRAERGLQ
-6307 EAAHDRGQ
+6307 EAARHRGQ

-6339 DLKNTLESLQ
+6339 DLKATLESLQ

-6354 LTDVNQGLHAA
+6354 LTDVNQALHAA
-6365 SRELDDHQERY
+6365 SRELEDHQERY

-6432 LQSELDTAQAQ
+6432 LQSELDTAKEQ
-6443 IRTLQAQILAAKNNP
+6443 IRALQAQILAAKNNP
-6458 STDDIIPDRD
+6458 STDDDIIPDRD
-6468 EDYFDAQCQ
+6468 EDYFDTQCQ
-6477 SLCTAVQQWVLRFSK
+6477 SLCTAIQQWVLRFSK

-6508 KMVDRIDNA
+6508 KTVDRIENA

-6525 TYLGDR
+6525 AYLGDR
-6531 VRRRDVFASVFMTM
+6531 VRRRHVFASVLMTM

-6604 RAQDTEAV
+6604 RAQDTDAI

-6686 HERGGGGGGGGA
+6686 HERGGGGA
-6698 ESNEELERR
+6698 ESNEELEGR

-6721 KGDDGG
+6721 KGDDGGGG

-6763 ASDVNMG
+6763 ASDVNME